1 MKIVLG
7 IDAIRYPLTGI
18 GRYAYELGKG
28 LSNSNDIDSCLFM
41 ANGAITQQLPD
52 RPNIANAVIQAKTG
66 LRRMVASVPF
76 AASVYHRL
84 NTFKQNRGMQ
94 LLGKSN
100 FIFHSPNYYL
110 PQYSGCCVST
120 FHDLSV
126 FVWPECHPKIRVE
139 YMQRELPLAVRR
151 AEVLVTDSEFTRQEV
166 AAFFNLSLD
175 KIVVAPLAASSDFCV
190 RNSSEVN
197 AVLAQYGLSYGAYS
211 LFVGTLD
218 PRKNINLLLD
228 VYERLPNNLRKR
240 FPLVVVGYEGWK
252 SELTL
257 ERLKKGEHQGWARYL
272 GFVDEYVLPF
282 LYSGAK
288 VFLFPSKYEGFGLPI
303 LEAMAAGVPVICS
316 DATSLPEVAG
326 EDGAKLI
333 AVDNVDLFYDAVWQA
348 LDDKTWCLEAGKRGL
363 ERSKSFNWDKTIKAT
378 IGAYRLAIE

>member
-1 MKIVLG
+1 M
-7 IDAIRYPLTGI
+7 
-18 GRYAYELGKG
+18 
-28 LSNSNDIDSCLFM
+28 
-41 ANGAITQQLPD
+41 
-52 RPNIANAVIQAKTG
+52 
-66 LRRMVASVPF
+66 
-76 AASVYHRL
+76 
-84 NTFKQNRGMQ
+84 
-94 LLGKSN
+94 
-100 FIFHSPNYYL
+100 
-110 PQYSGCCVST
+110 
-120 FHDLSV
+120 
-126 FVWPECHPKIRVE
+126 
-139 YMQRELPLAVRR
+139 
-151 AEVLVTDSEFTRQEV
+151 
-166 AAFFNLSLD
+166 
-175 KIVVAPLAASSDFCV
+175 
-190 RNSSEVN
+190 
-197 AVLAQYGLSYGAYS
+197 
-211 LFVGTLD
+211 FVGTLD